1 MRLVSVGLA
10 MIFIGAAQAVAQ
22 QPDLGVWFGIRS
34 ANETSRYER
43 FEIQAKAAGAEIIS
57 APYGKTP
64 RSWGSVVLR
73 QDGSIEFHWAGDP
86 RLLCALRRI
95 NQRNYKGTC
104 RSYGQIERRLILT
117 RWSEPSDGWE
127 LPVSDT
133 DLRILAKARQLL
145 SGPSVWNRHD
155 DRACEDDAKQNSWS
169 LFCALYQAS
178 VDEAGLYLHV
188 RPVMTEARAA
198 LAKVTNGQRLQHPIM
213 DYNNLES
220 TTYADIAMIFDRAEK
235 QLQARKAS
243 KLPDRYG
250 NISWKI
256 EMARLDDFATAIQND
271 PHMIGYIVVFGDKNG
286 CTLNA
291 QRRAIRAK
299 NYLVQR
305 RGIDPNRV
313 IWRDLGYLDE
323 QLVCLEG
330 QLRGEKPYPFSHP
343 TPVAASDVKL
353 KRCAVQSN
361 RLSRR
366 TRNRGRA

>member
-1 MRLVSVGLA
+1 
-10 MIFIGAAQAVAQ
+10 MIV
-22 QPDLGVWFGIRS
+22 
-34 ANETSRYER
+34 
-43 FEIQAKAAGAEIIS
+43 S

-64 RSWGSVVLR
+64 RSWGSIGLR
-73 QDGSIEFHWAGDP
+73 QDSSIEFHWAGNP
-86 RLLCALRRI
+86 RFLCVLQRI
-95 NQRNYKGTC
+95 DQRNYKGTC
-104 RSYGQIERRLILT
+104 RGSGQIDRRLILT
-117 RWSEPSDGWE
+117 RWNEPSDGRE

-198 LAKVTNGQRLQHPIM
+198 LARATSGQRLQHPIM

-256 EMARLDDFATAIQND
+256 EMARLDDFAIAIQND
-271 PHMIGYIVVFGDKNG
+271 PQIVGYIVVFGDKNG
-286 CTLNA
+286 CALNA

-305 RGIDPNRV
+305 RGIDPGRV
-313 IWRDLGYLDE
+313 VWQNAGYLDE
-323 QLVCLEG
+323 QVVYLEG
-330 QLRGEKPYPFSHP
+330 QIRGAEPYPFDHGQP
-343 TPVAASDVKL
+343 LPMAEVKL
-353 KRCAVQSN
+353 KNCQMRS
-361 RLSRR
+361 RRR
-366 TRNRGRA
+366 TRRQAGRA